1 MTRAKINTAES
12 APVGDQEAALSAAV
26 ARRISAL
33 RKGHGLSFDALA
45 QKAGVSKGTLVQI
58 EQGGA
63 NPSISTLCRLAT
75 ALGVSV
81 ADLVAPTEVP
91 ERSVTVVGPSEVR
104 NLWSGPSG
112 GSALLLAGTPGPD
125 MLEIWT
131 WVLMP
136 GERFD
141 ASVHGRGTRELI
153 HVTEGS
159 LALEVDGQISV
170 AAAGSTAIA
179 LTDRAH
185 AYRNPGSAPVR
196 FTMVVHEPPVSN

>member
-1 MTRAKINTAES
+1 MTKANTKPMEF
-12 APVGDQEAALSAAV
+12 APAGDQEAALSAAV

-33 RKGHGLSFDALA
+33 RKGHSLSFDALA

-63 NPSISTLCRLAT
+63 NPSISTLCRLAG

-81 ADLVAPTEVP
+81 ADLVAPSEVL

-104 NLWSGPSG
+104 TLWAGPSG

-136 GERFD
+136 GERFE
-141 ASVHGRGTRELI
+141 ASVHGPGTRELI
-153 HVTEGS
+153 HVMEGS
-159 LALEVDGQISV
+159 LALEVDGQSSV
-170 AAAGSTAIA
+170 IAAGSTAIA

-196 FTMVVHEPPVSN
+196 FTMVVHEPPASS